1 MVGSLGVPEAAEPKA
16 SLDADVIP
24 LKDDNPAH
32 GTPLVTMVLIAI
44 CVVVWVVVQ
53 QAGQREDDLAFTFET
68 AAIPCEVIEGRPLSR
83 DEIRDTVQLDDATAC
98 TSDPLSQPYFPDKS
112 EYLGLLYSMFMH
124 GSWIHL
130 LGNMLFLWIFGNNI
144 EDRLGHGAYLGFYL
158 LGGLVA
164 TAAHIAVQP
173 DSTVPLV
180 GASGA
185 IAGVMGMYLVL
196 YPNVRIR
203 SLIILGFFVL
213 FRDIAAKWL
222 LGIWLVTQFFVNP
235 SDGVAWM
242 AHVGGF
248 AFGVVAGLVLRATG
262 EPEEPSPRYPEP
274 TPWRSF

>member
-1 MVGSLGVPEAAEPKA
+1 M
-16 SLDADVIP
+16 IP

-32 GTPLVTMVLIAI
+32 RTPAVTLVLIAI

-68 AAIPCEVIEGRPLSR
+68 AAIPCEVIQGRPLSQ
-83 DEIRDTVQLDDATAC
+83 DEIRETVQFDDATAC
-98 TSDPLSQPYFPDKS
+98 MSESTGPPYFPDKS
-112 EYLGLLYSMFMH
+112 EYLAVLYSMFMH
-124 GSWIHL
+124 GSWLHL

-144 EDRLGHGAYLGFYL
+144 EDRLGHGPYLGFYL
-158 LGGLVA
+158 VAGLVA
-164 TAAHIAVQP
+164 TAAHIGVQP
-173 DSTVPLV
+173 ASTVPLV

-203 SLIILGFFVL
+203 TLLLLGFFVL

-235 SDGVAWM
+235 SEGVAWM

-262 EPEEPSPRYPEP
+262 EPEARAPRYPEP